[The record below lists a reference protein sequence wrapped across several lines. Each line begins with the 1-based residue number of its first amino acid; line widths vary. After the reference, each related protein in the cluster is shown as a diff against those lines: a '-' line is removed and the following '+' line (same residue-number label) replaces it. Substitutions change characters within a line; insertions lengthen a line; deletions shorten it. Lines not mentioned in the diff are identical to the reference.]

1 MLFKFPAKIVERH
14 YSSKLP
20 CVYFEFPAQI
30 ITVIILLYQLLLERQ
45 PAVERLF
52 IWIARC
58 NYNRHYYSKFVNVS
72 CFSSVFQLSVE
83 RLSFIFCGWVSSKN
97 SLLFPFQFFQFVK
110 HVWKHVWKS
119 HWRLSPC
126 RRLFQAESWVVSF
139 KLMLILWS
147 IDRPSI
153 LSY

>member
-1 MLFKFPAKIVERH
+1 MLFKFLAKIVERH

-30 ITVIILLYQLLLERQ
+30 ITVIIPLYQLLLERH

-52 IWIARC
+52 IWIARR

-83 RLSFIFCGWVSSKN
+83 RLSFIWVSSKN

-139 KLMLILWS
+139 KWMLILES
-147 IDRPSI
+147 IECPSI

>member
-1 MLFKFPAKIVERH
+1 MLFKFLAKIVERH

-30 ITVIILLYQLLLERQ
+30 ITVIIPLYQLLLERH

-52 IWIARC
+52 IWISRC
-58 NYNRHYYSKFVNVS
+58 NYNRHYYSMSAVS
-72 CFSSVFQLSVE
+72 RASLNCRSSVSHLSSAAESLPKTAYYFLFSFSSSWSMSE
-83 RLSFIFCGWVSSKN
+83 
-97 SLLFPFQFFQFVK
+97 
-110 HVWKHVWKS
+110 KHVWKS

-139 KLMLILWS
+139 KWMLILGF
-147 IDRPSI
+147 IECPSI

>member
-1 MLFKFPAKIVERH
+1 MLFKFLAKIVERH

-30 ITVIILLYQLLLERQ
+30 ITVIIPPSLYQLLLERR

-52 IWIARC
+52 IWISRC
-58 NYNRHYYSKFVNVS
+58 DYNRHYYSKFVNVS

-83 RLSFIFCGWVSSKN
+83 CLSFIFCGWVSSKN

-126 RRLFQAESWVVSF
+126 RCLFQAESWVVSF

-147 IDRPSI
+147 IDW